1 MVASDSPHSHNPT
14 RAPRATRDCL
24 SAAEL
29 TRRLEEEV
37 SRAERHHTALSCLLV
52 SLDDM
57 DRLAHLHGEDLPAKA
72 LAYFGAALGLELRR
86 FDRVGHAAEGELLV
100 LLPGADERRG
110 EIVARRALGR
120 LHAIKIDVDG
130 QRHPLR
136 ISVGLAAWREGLTG
150 EQLLSLTRLAAQ
162 RHDAPRERRSDPS
175 PAPNLGADG
184 MPGLRQ
190 S

>member
-1 MVASDSPHSHNPT
+1 M
-14 RAPRATRDCL
+14 
-24 SAAEL
+24 
-29 TRRLEEEV
+29 

-52 SLDDM
+52 SLDDV
-57 DRLAHLHGEDLPAKA
+57 DRLAHVHGEDLPAKA
-72 LAYFGAALGLELRR
+72 LAYFGTALGLELRR

-120 LHAIKIDVDG
+120 LHAIKVDVDG

-136 ISVGLAAWREGLTG
+136 ISMGLAAWREGLTG

-162 RHDAPRERRSDPS
+162 RNDAPQARRSELSREPKLD
-175 PAPNLGADG
+175 AGE
-184 MPGLRQ
+184 MPGLGQ